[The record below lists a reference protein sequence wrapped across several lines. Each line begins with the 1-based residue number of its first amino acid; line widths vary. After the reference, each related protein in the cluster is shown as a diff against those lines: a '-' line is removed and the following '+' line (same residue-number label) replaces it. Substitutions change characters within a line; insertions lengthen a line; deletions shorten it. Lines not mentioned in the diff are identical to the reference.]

1 MLKNKKLMAL
11 ILGGIIGTS
20 SILAGCGSGG
30 NASSSGGEG
39 EEPVNLV
46 WYVIGKPQ
54 TDGELVEEEVNKY
67 IKDKINYI
75 LALAIYLIIIS
86 TYLKAINL
94 TYLTIFIVIFI
105 TFTFF
110 ILAFLLSY
118 YKTSKYLRNI
128 EKTMDKLPEK
138 YLITEILQKPR
149 SAEKLAYYRILK
161 RANKSMLENVTDI
174 KEKQKDYKEYI
185 ESWVHEIKI
194 PITSAKLLCENNKSD
209 ITNKIDEDIEE
220 VNNYVEQ
227 ALFYARMDQVS
238 NDFMIREISLN
249 EVIKNVLARNKKIM
263 IQNNMKVELKD
274 VNIKC
279 YTDEKWLEFILNQ
292 IITNSIKYRNDNNAV
307 IKITGI
313 QNKENIILKIKDNGI
328 GIKKSEI
335 DRIFDKGFTGTNGRN
350 QTKSTGIGLYLCKRL
365 CEGIG
370 MEIDANSKENEYTE
384 IVIIIPRAK
393 KINNQ

>member
-1 MLKNKKLMAL
+1 MKL
-11 ILGGIIGTS
+11 S
-20 SILAGCGSGG
+20 
-30 NASSSGGEG
+30 E
-39 EEPVNLV
+39 
-46 WYVIGKPQ
+46 
-54 TDGELVEEEVNKY
+54 Y

-75 LALAIYLIIIS
+75 LALAIYILIIS
-86 TYLKAINL
+86 TYLKAISL
-94 TYLTIFIVIFI
+94 TYSTIFIVIFI
-105 TFTFF
+105 TLTFF
-110 ILAFLLSY
+110 VLAFLISY
-118 YKTSKYLRNI
+118 YKTSIYLKNI
-128 EKTMDKLPEK
+128 ETIMDKLPEK
-138 YLITEILQKPR
+138 YLITELWQKPR
-149 SAEKLAYYRILK
+149 GAEKLAYYKILK

-194 PITSAKLLCENNKSD
+194 PITSAKLLCENNKTV

-279 YTDEKWLEFILNQ
+279 YTDEKWLQFILNQ

-307 IKITGI
+307 VKITGI

-365 CEGIG
+365 CERIG

-384 IVIIIPRAK
+384 IVIIIPREK
-393 KINNQ
+393 KINDQ

>member
-1 MLKNKKLMAL
+1 MKL
-11 ILGGIIGTS
+11 S
-20 SILAGCGSGG
+20 
-30 NASSSGGEG
+30 E
-39 EEPVNLV
+39 
-46 WYVIGKPQ
+46 
-54 TDGELVEEEVNKY
+54 Y

-75 LALAIYLIIIS
+75 LALAIYILIIS
-86 TYLKAINL
+86 TYLKAISL
-94 TYLTIFIVIFI
+94 TYSTIFIVIFI
-105 TFTFF
+105 TLTFF
-110 ILAFLLSY
+110 VLAFLISY
-118 YKTSKYLRNI
+118 YKTSKYLKNI
-128 EKTMDKLPEK
+128 ETIMDKLPEK
-138 YLITEILQKPR
+138 YLITENWKKPR
-149 SAEKLAYYRILK
+149 GAEKLAYYKILK

-194 PITSAKLLCENNKSD
+194 PITSAKLLCENNKTV

-307 IKITGI
+307 VKITGI

-384 IVIIIPRAK
+384 IVIIIPREK
-393 KINNQ
+393 KINDQ

>member
-1 MLKNKKLMAL
+1 MKL
-11 ILGGIIGTS
+11 S
-20 SILAGCGSGG
+20 
-30 NASSSGGEG
+30 E
-39 EEPVNLV
+39 
-46 WYVIGKPQ
+46 
-54 TDGELVEEEVNKY
+54 Y

-279 YTDEKWLEFILNQ
+279 YTDDKWLEFILNQ

>member
-1 MLKNKKLMAL
+1 MKL
-11 ILGGIIGTS
+11 S
-20 SILAGCGSGG
+20 
-30 NASSSGGEG
+30 E
-39 EEPVNLV
+39 
-46 WYVIGKPQ
+46 
-54 TDGELVEEEVNKY
+54 Y

-75 LALAIYLIIIS
+75 LALAIYIIIIS
-86 TYLKAINL
+86 TYLRAISL
-94 TYLTIFIVIFI
+94 TYSTIFIVIFI
-105 TFTFF
+105 TLTFF
-110 ILAFLLSY
+110 VLAFLISY
-118 YKTSKYLRNI
+118 YKTSIYLKNI
-128 EKTMDKLPEK
+128 ETIMDKLPEK
-138 YLITEILQKPR
+138 YLITELWQKPR
-149 SAEKLAYYRILK
+149 GAEKLAYYKILK

-194 PITSAKLLCENNKSD
+194 PITSAKLLCENNKTV

-307 IKITGI
+307 VKITGI

-384 IVIIIPRAK
+384 IVIIIPREK
-393 KINNQ
+393 KINDQ

>member
-1 MLKNKKLMAL
+1 MKL
-11 ILGGIIGTS
+11 S
-20 SILAGCGSGG
+20 
-30 NASSSGGEG
+30 E
-39 EEPVNLV
+39 
-46 WYVIGKPQ
+46 
-54 TDGELVEEEVNKY
+54 Y

-75 LALAIYLIIIS
+75 LALAIYIIIIS
-86 TYLKAINL
+86 TYLRAISL
-94 TYLTIFIVIFI
+94 TYSTIFIVIFI
-105 TFTFF
+105 TLTFF
-110 ILAFLLSY
+110 VPAFLISY
-118 YKTSKYLRNI
+118 YKTSKYLKNI
-128 EKTMDKLPEK
+128 ETIMDKLPEK
-138 YLITEILQKPR
+138 YLITELWQKPR
-149 SAEKLAYYRILK
+149 CAEKLAYYKILK

-194 PITSAKLLCENNKSD
+194 PITSAKLLCENNKTV

-307 IKITGI
+307 VKITGI

-384 IVIIIPRAK
+384 IVIIIPREK
-393 KINNQ
+393 KINDQ

>member
-1 MLKNKKLMAL
+1 MKL
-11 ILGGIIGTS
+11 S
-20 SILAGCGSGG
+20 
-30 NASSSGGEG
+30 E
-39 EEPVNLV
+39 
-46 WYVIGKPQ
+46 
-54 TDGELVEEEVNKY
+54 Y

-118 YKTSKYLRNI
+118 YKTSKYFRNI

>member
-1 MLKNKKLMAL
+1 MKL
-11 ILGGIIGTS
+11 S
-20 SILAGCGSGG
+20 
-30 NASSSGGEG
+30 E
-39 EEPVNLV
+39 
-46 WYVIGKPQ
+46 
-54 TDGELVEEEVNKY
+54 Y

-75 LALAIYLIIIS
+75 LALAIYIIIIS
-86 TYLKAINL
+86 TYLRAISL
-94 TYLTIFIVIFI
+94 TYSTIFIVIFI
-105 TFTFF
+105 TLTFF
-110 ILAFLLSY
+110 VLAFLISY
-118 YKTSKYLRNI
+118 YKTSIYLKNI
-128 EKTMDKLPEK
+128 ETIMDKLPEK
-138 YLITEILQKPR
+138 YLITEIWQKPR
-149 SAEKLAYYRILK
+149 GAEKLAYYKILK

-194 PITSAKLLCENNKSD
+194 PITSAKLLCENNKTV

-307 IKITGI
+307 VKITGI

-384 IVIIIPRAK
+384 IVIIIPREK
-393 KINNQ
+393 KINDQ

>member
-1 MLKNKKLMAL
+1 MKL
-11 ILGGIIGTS
+11 S
-20 SILAGCGSGG
+20 
-30 NASSSGGEG
+30 E
-39 EEPVNLV
+39 
-46 WYVIGKPQ
+46 
-54 TDGELVEEEVNKY
+54 Y

-75 LALAIYLIIIS
+75 LALAIYILIIS
-86 TYLKAINL
+86 TYLKAISL
-94 TYLTIFIVIFI
+94 TYSTIFIVIFI
-105 TFTFF
+105 TLTFF
-110 ILAFLLSY
+110 VLAFLISY
-118 YKTSKYLRNI
+118 YKTSKYLKNI
-128 EKTMDKLPEK
+128 ETIMDKLPEK
-138 YLITEILQKPR
+138 YLITELWQKPR
-149 SAEKLAYYRILK
+149 GAEKLAYYKILK

-194 PITSAKLLCENNKSD
+194 PITSAKLLCENNKTV

-307 IKITGI
+307 VKITGI

-384 IVIIIPRAK
+384 IVIIIPREK
-393 KINNQ
+393 KINDQ

>member
-1 MLKNKKLMAL
+1 MKL
-11 ILGGIIGTS
+11 S
-20 SILAGCGSGG
+20 
-30 NASSSGGEG
+30 E
-39 EEPVNLV
+39 
-46 WYVIGKPQ
+46 
-54 TDGELVEEEVNKY
+54 Y

-75 LALAIYLIIIS
+75 LALAIYIIIIS
-86 TYLKAINL
+86 TYLRAISL
-94 TYLTIFIVIFI
+94 TYSTIFIVIFI
-105 TFTFF
+105 TLTFF
-110 ILAFLLSY
+110 VPAFLISY
-118 YKTSKYLRNI
+118 YKTSIYLKNI
-128 EKTMDKLPEK
+128 ETIMDKLPEK
-138 YLITEILQKPR
+138 YLITEIWQKPR
-149 SAEKLAYYRILK
+149 GAEKLAYYKILK

-194 PITSAKLLCENNKSD
+194 PITSAKLLCENNKTV

-307 IKITGI
+307 VKITGI

-384 IVIIIPRAK
+384 IVIIIPREK
-393 KINNQ
+393 KINDQ

>member
-1 MLKNKKLMAL
+1 MKL
-11 ILGGIIGTS
+11 S
-20 SILAGCGSGG
+20 
-30 NASSSGGEG
+30 E
-39 EEPVNLV
+39 
-46 WYVIGKPQ
+46 
-54 TDGELVEEEVNKY
+54 Y

-249 EVIKNVLARNKKIM
+249 EVIKNVLVRNKKIM

>member
-1 MLKNKKLMAL
+1 MKL
-11 ILGGIIGTS
+11 S
-20 SILAGCGSGG
+20 
-30 NASSSGGEG
+30 E
-39 EEPVNLV
+39 
-46 WYVIGKPQ
+46 
-54 TDGELVEEEVNKY
+54 Y

-75 LALAIYLIIIS
+75 LALAIYIIIIS
-86 TYLKAINL
+86 TYLKAISL
-94 TYLTIFIVIFI
+94 TYSTIFIVIFI
-105 TFTFF
+105 TLTFF
-110 ILAFLLSY
+110 VPAFLISY
-118 YKTSKYLRNI
+118 YKTSKYLKNI
-128 EKTMDKLPEK
+128 ETIMDKLPEK
-138 YLITEILQKPR
+138 YLITEIWQKPR
-149 SAEKLAYYRILK
+149 GAEKLAYYKILK

-194 PITSAKLLCENNKSD
+194 PITSAKLLCENNKTV

-307 IKITGI
+307 VKITGI

-384 IVIIIPRAK
+384 IVIIIPREK
-393 KINNQ
+393 KINDQ

>member
-1 MLKNKKLMAL
+1 MKL
-11 ILGGIIGTS
+11 S
-20 SILAGCGSGG
+20 
-30 NASSSGGEG
+30 E
-39 EEPVNLV
+39 
-46 WYVIGKPQ
+46 
-54 TDGELVEEEVNKY
+54 Y

-194 PITSAKLLCENNKSD
+194 PITSSKLLCENNKSD

>member
-1 MLKNKKLMAL
+1 MKL
-11 ILGGIIGTS
+11 S
-20 SILAGCGSGG
+20 
-30 NASSSGGEG
+30 E
-39 EEPVNLV
+39 
-46 WYVIGKPQ
+46 
-54 TDGELVEEEVNKY
+54 Y

-335 DRIFDKGFTGTNGRN
+335 DRIFDKGFTRTNGRN

>member
-1 MLKNKKLMAL
+1 MKL
-11 ILGGIIGTS
+11 S
-20 SILAGCGSGG
+20 
-30 NASSSGGEG
+30 E
-39 EEPVNLV
+39 
-46 WYVIGKPQ
+46 
-54 TDGELVEEEVNKY
+54 Y

>member
-1 MLKNKKLMAL
+1 
-11 ILGGIIGTS
+11 
-20 SILAGCGSGG
+20 
-30 NASSSGGEG
+30 
-39 EEPVNLV
+39 
-46 WYVIGKPQ
+46 
-54 TDGELVEEEVNKY
+54 
-67 IKDKINYI
+67 
-75 LALAIYLIIIS
+75 
-86 TYLKAINL
+86 
-94 TYLTIFIVIFI
+94 
-105 TFTFF
+105 
-110 ILAFLLSY
+110 
-118 YKTSKYLRNI
+118 
-128 EKTMDKLPEK
+128 
-138 YLITEILQKPR
+138 
-149 SAEKLAYYRILK
+149 
-161 RANKSMLENVTDI
+161 MLENVTDI

-238 NDFMIREISLN
+238 NDFMIREISFN

-328 GIKKSEI
+328 GIKRVK
-335 DRIFDKGFTGTNGRN
+335 
-350 QTKSTGIGLYLCKRL
+350 
-365 CEGIG
+365 
-370 MEIDANSKENEYTE
+370 
-384 IVIIIPRAK
+384 
-393 KINNQ
+393 

>member
-1 MLKNKKLMAL
+1 MKL
-11 ILGGIIGTS
+11 S
-20 SILAGCGSGG
+20 
-30 NASSSGGEG
+30 E
-39 EEPVNLV
+39 
-46 WYVIGKPQ
+46 
-54 TDGELVEEEVNKY
+54 Y

-75 LALAIYLIIIS
+75 LALAIYILIIS
-86 TYLKAINL
+86 TYLKAISL
-94 TYLTIFIVIFI
+94 TYSTIFIVIFI
-105 TFTFF
+105 TLTFF
-110 ILAFLLSY
+110 VLAFLISY
-118 YKTSKYLRNI
+118 YKTSIYLKNI
-128 EKTMDKLPEK
+128 ETIMDKLPEK
-138 YLITEILQKPR
+138 YLITELWQKPR
-149 SAEKLAYYRILK
+149 GAEKLAYYKILK

-194 PITSAKLLCENNKSD
+194 PITSAKLLCENNKTV

-307 IKITGI
+307 VKITGI

-365 CEGIG
+365 CERIG

-384 IVIIIPRAK
+384 IVIIIPREK
-393 KINNQ
+393 KINDQ

>member
-1 MLKNKKLMAL
+1 MKL
-11 ILGGIIGTS
+11 S
-20 SILAGCGSGG
+20 
-30 NASSSGGEG
+30 E
-39 EEPVNLV
+39 
-46 WYVIGKPQ
+46 
-54 TDGELVEEEVNKY
+54 Y

-75 LALAIYLIIIS
+75 LALATYIIIIS

-94 TYLTIFIVIFI
+94 AYSTIFIVIFI
-105 TFTFF
+105 TCTFF
-110 ILAFLLSY
+110 IVAFLISY
-118 YKTSKYLRNI
+118 YKTSKYLKNI

-161 RANKSMLENVTDI
+161 KVNKSMLENVTDI

-194 PITSAKLLCENNKSD
+194 PITSAKLLCENNKSE

-238 NDFMIREISLN
+238 NDFMIREINLN

-263 IQNNMKVELKD
+263 IQNNMKVEING
-274 VNIKC
+274 VNINC
-279 YTDEKWLEFILNQ
+279 YTDEKWLKFILNQ
-292 IITNSIKYRNDNNAV
+292 IITNSIKYRNNNAV
-307 IKITGI
+307 IRINAI
-313 QNKENIILKIKDNGI
+313 ENKENIVLKIKDNGI

-350 QTKSTGIGLYLCKRL
+350 QKKSTGIGLYLCKRL
-365 CEGIG
+365 CKGIG

-393 KINNQ
+393 KISNQ